1 MKRDFRIL
9 LIKLVVEIVRR
20 DFFPLG
26 REAKT
31 PKMENKEKKKLF
43 CKYLFLDIPL
53 LFVGSY
59 LLIFLNHSSNTILDF
74 GYLRVQRNIF
84 KALLLQMALKMI
96 RVLMDT

>member
-1 MKRDFRIL
+1 M
-9 LIKLVVEIVRR
+9 VVEIVRR

-53 LFVGSY
+53 LFLGSY
-59 LLIFLNHSSNTILDF
+59 LLIFLNHSSNILVDF
-74 GYLRVQRNIF
+74 GCLRGQRDIF
-84 KALLLQMALKMI
+84 KALLLKMALKI
-96 RVLMDT
+96 HRVLMDT